1 MDRGV
6 EGLTLLLL
14 LLLWISILLET
25 GSFEVLCASRER
37 VVNVLEV
44 FTLAVDLSLGL
55 QDEDIGAETLSN
67 TISGLYSDF
76 VTLSTVR
83 QFISI

>member
-25 GSFEVLCASRER
+25 GSFEVLCASPER